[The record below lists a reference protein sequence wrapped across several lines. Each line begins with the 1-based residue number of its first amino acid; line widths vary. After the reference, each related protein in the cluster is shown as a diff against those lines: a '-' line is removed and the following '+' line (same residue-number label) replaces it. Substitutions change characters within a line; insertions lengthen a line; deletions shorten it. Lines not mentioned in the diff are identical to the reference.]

1 MYRTAE
7 LACRSRLFHH
17 GNLDSEKVPEN
28 SPVILRLKKRGVWF
42 SRQPGNRTI
51 RVSGYRIPDL
61 LKELGDEH
69 AERLKR
75 MWRDSNLAL
84 TSRHDSLLTHGTRPR
99 QARSAEHYEYAVKE
113 LESILV
119 EMDERNVP
127 AWLRFCRA
135 TPDYP
140 RGR

>member
-1 MYRTAE
+1 MFRYNNLGSGRVPADSPLIRRLEGKVRFSFRPRQRT
-7 LACRSRLFHH
+7 L
-17 GNLDSEKVPEN
+17 
-28 SPVILRLKKRGVWF
+28 
-42 SRQPGNRTI
+42 
-51 RVSGYRIPDL
+51 RVSGPRIPDL